1 MQCLTIWLY
10 YYRHGQ
16 FFPALSVQSDLNS
29 IHLFLSL
36 HLENKRKHE
45 HKLQMIT
52 ASHAY
57 LVTRSKNIKNGMF
70 SVATPYFSKKGQWK
84 WLSLY
89 GCHLPIRKVSGY
101 HAKKR
106 QWSVRFILKWNFLVF
121 SGAVKD
127 GSDTKSIQ
135 ENTEVTLLKHASA
148 SNKHVCEVRSSA
160 PRSQHMFI
168 APEK

>member
-1 MQCLTIWLY
+1 
-10 YYRHGQ
+10 
-16 FFPALSVQSDLNS
+16 
-29 IHLFLSL
+29 
-36 HLENKRKHE
+36 
-45 HKLQMIT
+45 MIT

-70 SVATPYFSKKGQWK
+70 SVATPYFSKKAQCK
-84 WLSLY
+84 RLSLD
-89 GCHLPIRKVSGY
+89 GCHLPISKVRGY
-101 HAKKR
+101 HAKRPMKNNKKR
-106 QWSVRFILKWNFLVF
+106 NFLVF

-127 GSDTKSIQ
+127 GSDTKLVR